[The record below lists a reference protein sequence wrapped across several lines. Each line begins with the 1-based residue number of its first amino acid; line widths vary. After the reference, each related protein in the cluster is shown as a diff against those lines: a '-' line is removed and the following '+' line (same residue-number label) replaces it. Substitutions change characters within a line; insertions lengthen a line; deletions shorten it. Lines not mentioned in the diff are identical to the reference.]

1 MSQYINEA
9 FKQFR
14 LLESEDLDLSP
25 TGLDTLDTF
34 MNQAM
39 SDEDVD
45 IIDLEAEA
53 EEDLKKSYIGK
64 VICDCNVCHSNI
76 FYNKEDIVI
85 DEDGIVNI
93 EDECPYCMSLDGYT
107 IVGEIKPYEEGVAEE
122 EHEDDVDLDVDLDD
136 DEEAEEPIEIESEDD
151 DDLDE
156 SLQLSES
163 DKKSIEDYESTI
175 LKIFNTNDQEVV
187 DSYIKDNI
195 LVVECDNSNPTLITD
210 LRRSLKRKLP
220 DNIEFDSEGNDNGFY
235 GKTYEFY
242 IYDDLDESLT
252 EGFSKGQDVY
262 IKPNKRFGKI
272 KSHIKNDLYEVE
284 TYDGKDKGLPDR
296 IDTYY
301 ASDLK
306 LKESLPLSGVA
317 KLKGKKT
324 LRRRDEHDGCKC
336 ILGRNNTKLS
346 GDKDL
351 HESIELGDDGQTIW
365 SGVPVRE
372 DSIANNPHT
381 TNRMI
386 WSDDDEEGYIEYLV
400 SLGIPD
406 EQLCHEFYKRGWN
419 SEDALE
425 EYKNSDLSLH
435 ESIENDLIKGKT
447 YTCVDEEDGKY
458 KYIGK
463 VEHPEFG
470 ELFKFKPLDNAA
482 KEITQE
488 MSDEMGLTYDGF
500 AYMDEETVFY
510 TFLDSEDDL
519 HESLHESIDDI
530 YNDVMTPEEA
540 RKYWDSEKD
549 NDPVLV
555 EFDNFQDWYD
565 ESVKNGYIKESITE
579 ETDITTVKVD
589 ALSNGPEDEEE
600 FKSWLAN
607 HYPNLFC
614 EFTDDIY
621 DNLILTGPKQDI
633 KKYLLNDY
641 SYEVEGEDWVV
652 TQYPQLK
659 ESITES
665 TEKFEI
671 VPAGSGKW
679 EVLKNSVD
687 GGRVSE
693 DSRLVIDADTKEEAK
708 EILLANGFKAEELL
722 ESIENVSIDTEDETM
737 TMTTKED
744 GGVVIETSP
753 KEEFEE
759 TFEEEEP
766 TELENGDE
774 MIAPL
779 DPETED
785 ELGITDESEEDDMN
799 FDFGEETSEEP
810 EEDVDIDEFDEETF
824 DGLGESYLR
833 RCYENVNS
841 FKTTNVICNENL
853 LTVEGNIGFK
863 SGNVKKTSF
872 IFEAKE
878 SNNGKYVFEGYNNE
892 INIGK
897 KAFRLNCSID
907 NKKIIPESL
916 NYNYRSKN
924 DLNES
929 VKLHGTVKAPKRG

>member
-14 LLESEDLDLSP
+14 LLESEEFDLSP

-39 SDEDVD
+39 TDEDID

-76 FYNKEDIVI
+76 FYNKEDIEI
-85 DEDGIVNI
+85 DEDGIVNP

-107 IVGEIKPYEEGVAEE
+107 IVGEIKPYEEGVTEE

-136 DEEAEEPIEIESEDD
+136 NEEAEEPIEIESEKDEEEDD

-156 SLQLSES
+156 SLTEAFSE
-163 DKKSIEDYESTI
+163 
-175 LKIFNTNDQEVV
+175 
-187 DSYIKDNI
+187 
-195 LVVECDNSNPTLITD
+195 
-210 LRRSLKRKLP
+210 
-220 DNIEFDSEGNDNGFY
+220 
-235 GKTYEFY
+235 
-242 IYDDLDESLT
+242 
-252 EGFSKGQDVY
+252 GQDVY

-284 TYDGKDKGLPDR
+284 TYDGEDKNLPDR
-296 IDTYY
+296 VDTYY
-301 ASDLK
+301 ASDLE

-324 LRRRDEHDGCKC
+324 LRRRDEYDGCKC
-336 ILGRNNTKLS
+336 ILGRNNTELS

-400 SLGIPD
+400 RLGIPD

-419 SEDALE
+419 GKDALE
-425 EYKNSDLSLH
+425 EYKKSDLSLH
-435 ESIENDLIKGKT
+435 ESID
-447 YTCVDEEDGKY
+447 
-458 KYIGK
+458 
-463 VEHPEFG
+463 
-470 ELFKFKPLDNAA
+470 
-482 KEITQE
+482 
-488 MSDEMGLTYDGF
+488 
-500 AYMDEETVFY
+500 
-510 TFLDSEDDL
+510 
-519 HESLHESIDDI
+519 
-530 YNDVMTPEEA
+530 NDVMTPEEA

-549 NDPVLV
+549 SDPVLA

-579 ETDITTVKVD
+579 
-589 ALSNGPEDEEE
+589 
-600 FKSWLAN
+600 
-607 HYPNLFC
+607 
-614 EFTDDIY
+614 
-621 DNLILTGPKQDI
+621 
-633 KKYLLNDY
+633 
-641 SYEVEGEDWVV
+641 
-652 TQYPQLK
+652 
-659 ESITES
+659 S

-671 VPAGSGKW
+671 VPAGQGKW
-679 EVLKNSVD
+679 KVLKNSVD

-693 DSRLVIDADTKEEAK
+693 DSRIVIDADTKEEAR

-759 TFEEEEP
+759 TFGEEEP

-785 ELGITDESEEDDMN
+785 ELGITDEPEEDMD
-799 FDFGEETSEEP
+799 FDFGEETPESP

>member
-25 TGLDTLDTF
+25 TGLDTLDTY

-39 SDEDVD
+39 SDEDID

-85 DEDGIVNI
+85 DEDGVVNP

-122 EHEDDVDLDVDLDD
+122 EHEDDVDLDVDLED
-136 DEEAEEPIEIESEDD
+136 DEEAEEPIEIESE
-151 DDLDE
+151 E
-156 SLQLSES
+156 
-163 DKKSIEDYESTI
+163 ED
-175 LKIFNTNDQEVV
+175 
-187 DSYIKDNI
+187 
-195 LVVECDNSNPTLITD
+195 
-210 LRRSLKRKLP
+210 
-220 DNIEFDSEGNDNGFY
+220 
-235 GKTYEFY
+235 
-242 IYDDLDESLT
+242 DDLDESLT
-252 EGFSKGQDVY
+252 EAFSKGQDVY

-284 TYDGKDKGLPDR
+284 TYDGEDKGLPDR

-301 ASDLK
+301 ASDLE

-336 ILGRNNTKLS
+336 ILGRNNTELS
-346 GDKDL
+346 GDKD
-351 HESIELGDDGQTIW
+351 
-365 SGVPVRE
+365 
-372 DSIANNPHT
+372 
-381 TNRMI
+381 
-386 WSDDDEEGYIEYLV
+386 
-400 SLGIPD
+400 
-406 EQLCHEFYKRGWN
+406 
-419 SEDALE
+419 
-425 EYKNSDLSLH
+425 
-435 ESIENDLIKGKT
+435 
-447 YTCVDEEDGKY
+447 
-458 KYIGK
+458 
-463 VEHPEFG
+463 
-470 ELFKFKPLDNAA
+470 
-482 KEITQE
+482 
-488 MSDEMGLTYDGF
+488 
-500 AYMDEETVFY
+500 
-510 TFLDSEDDL
+510 
-519 HESLHESIDDI
+519 LHESIDDI

-549 NDPVLV
+549 SDPVLA

-579 ETDITTVKVD
+579 
-589 ALSNGPEDEEE
+589 
-600 FKSWLAN
+600 
-607 HYPNLFC
+607 
-614 EFTDDIY
+614 
-621 DNLILTGPKQDI
+621 
-633 KKYLLNDY
+633 
-641 SYEVEGEDWVV
+641 
-652 TQYPQLK
+652 
-659 ESITES
+659 S

-679 EVLKNSVD
+679 KVLKNSVD

-693 DSRLVIDADTKEEAK
+693 DSRIIIDADTKEEAK

-799 FDFGEETSEEP
+799 FDFGEETP

-863 SGNVKKTSF
+863 SGNLKRTSF

-878 SNNGKYVFEGYNNE
+878 SSNGKYVFEGYNNE

>member
-14 LLESEDLDLSP
+14 LLESEEFDLSP

-39 SDEDVD
+39 TDEDID

-76 FYNKEDIVI
+76 FYNKEDIEI
-85 DEDGIVNI
+85 DEDGVVNP

-107 IVGEIKPYEEGVAEE
+107 IVGEIKPYEEGVTEE
-122 EHEDDVDLDVDLDD
+122 EHEDDVDLDVDLED
-136 DEEAEEPIEIESEDD
+136 DEEAEEPIEIESE
-151 DDLDE
+151 E
-156 SLQLSES
+156 
-163 DKKSIEDYESTI
+163 
-175 LKIFNTNDQEVV
+175 
-187 DSYIKDNI
+187 
-195 LVVECDNSNPTLITD
+195 
-210 LRRSLKRKLP
+210 
-220 DNIEFDSEGNDNGFY
+220 
-235 GKTYEFY
+235 
-242 IYDDLDESLT
+242 DDLDESLT

-284 TYDGKDKGLPDR
+284 TYDGKDKNLPDR

-301 ASDLK
+301 ASDLE

-324 LRRRDEHDGCKC
+324 LRRRDEYDGCKC
-336 ILGRNNTKLS
+336 ILGRNNTELS

-351 HESIELGDDGQTIW
+351 HESLD
-365 SGVPVRE
+365 
-372 DSIANNPHT
+372 
-381 TNRMI
+381 
-386 WSDDDEEGYIEYLV
+386 
-400 SLGIPD
+400 
-406 EQLCHEFYKRGWN
+406 
-419 SEDALE
+419 
-425 EYKNSDLSLH
+425 
-435 ESIENDLIKGKT
+435 NDLIKGKT

-519 HESLHESIDDI
+519 DESLD
-530 YNDVMTPEEA
+530 NDVMTPEEA
-540 RKYWDSEKD
+540 RKYWDNEKD
-549 NDPVLV
+549 NDPVLA

-579 ETDITTVKVD
+579 
-589 ALSNGPEDEEE
+589 
-600 FKSWLAN
+600 
-607 HYPNLFC
+607 
-614 EFTDDIY
+614 
-621 DNLILTGPKQDI
+621 
-633 KKYLLNDY
+633 
-641 SYEVEGEDWVV
+641 
-652 TQYPQLK
+652 
-659 ESITES
+659 S

-671 VPAGSGKW
+671 APAGQGKW
-679 EVLKNSVD
+679 KVLKNSVD

-693 DSRLVIDADTKEEAK
+693 DSRIVIDADTKEEAR

-759 TFEEEEP
+759 TFGEEEP

-785 ELGITDESEEDDMN
+785 ELGITDESEEDDMG
-799 FDFGEETSEEP
+799 FDFGEENPESP

>member
-25 TGLDTLDTF
+25 TGLDTLDTY

-39 SDEDVD
+39 SDEDID

-85 DEDGIVNI
+85 DEDGVVNP

-107 IVGEIKPYEEGVAEE
+107 IVGEIKPYEEGVTEE
-122 EHEDDVDLDVDLDD
+122 EHEDDVDLDVNLEGN
-136 DEEAEEPIEIESEDD
+136 EEAEEPLEVESEEDD
-151 DDLDE
+151 DE
-156 SLQLSES
+156 
-163 DKKSIEDYESTI
+163 KED
-175 LKIFNTNDQEVV
+175 
-187 DSYIKDNI
+187 
-195 LVVECDNSNPTLITD
+195 
-210 LRRSLKRKLP
+210 
-220 DNIEFDSEGNDNGFY
+220 
-235 GKTYEFY
+235 
-242 IYDDLDESLT
+242 DDLDESLT
-252 EGFSKGQDVY
+252 EAFSEGQRVY

-284 TYDGKDKGLPDR
+284 TYDGEDKNLPDR
-296 IDTYY
+296 VDTYY
-301 ASDLK
+301 ASDLE
-306 LKESLPLSGVA
+306 LNESLPLSGVA
-317 KLKGKKT
+317 KLKGKST

-336 ILGRNNTKLS
+336 ILGRNNTELS
-346 GDKDL
+346 GD
-351 HESIELGDDGQTIW
+351 
-365 SGVPVRE
+365 E
-372 DSIANNPHT
+372 D
-381 TNRMI
+381 
-386 WSDDDEEGYIEYLV
+386 
-400 SLGIPD
+400 
-406 EQLCHEFYKRGWN
+406 
-419 SEDALE
+419 
-425 EYKNSDLSLH
+425 
-435 ESIENDLIKGKT
+435 
-447 YTCVDEEDGKY
+447 
-458 KYIGK
+458 
-463 VEHPEFG
+463 
-470 ELFKFKPLDNAA
+470 
-482 KEITQE
+482 
-488 MSDEMGLTYDGF
+488 
-500 AYMDEETVFY
+500 
-510 TFLDSEDDL
+510 
-519 HESLHESIDDI
+519 LHESIDDT

-549 NDPVLV
+549 SDPVLA

-607 HYPNLFC
+607 HYPNLSC

-671 VPAGSGKW
+671 APAGQGKW
-679 EVLKNSVD
+679 KVLKNSVD

-693 DSRLVIDADTKEEAK
+693 DSRIVIDADTKEEAR

-779 DPETED
+779 DLETED

-799 FDFGEETSEEP
+799 FDFGEETP

-878 SNNGKYVFEGYNNE
+878 SSNGKYVFEGYNNE

>member
-25 TGLDTLDTF
+25 TGLDTLDTY

-39 SDEDVD
+39 SDEDID

-85 DEDGIVNI
+85 DEDGIVNP

-122 EHEDDVDLDVDLDD
+122 EHEDDVDLDVDLED
-136 DEEAEEPIEIESEDD
+136 DEEAEEPIEIESEEE

-175 LKIFNTNDQEVV
+175 LKIFNTNDQKVV

-220 DNIEFDSEGNDNGFY
+220 DNIEFDSERNDNGFY

-284 TYDGKDKGLPDR
+284 TYDGKDKNLPDR
-296 IDTYY
+296 VDTYY
-301 ASDLK
+301 ASDLE

-336 ILGRNNTKLS
+336 ILGRNNTELS

-386 WSDDDEEGYIEYLV
+386 WADDDEEGYIEYLV
-400 SLGIPD
+400 HLGIPD

-425 EYKNSDLSLH
+425 EYKKSDLSLH
-435 ESIENDLIKGKT
+435 ESI
-447 YTCVDEEDGKY
+447 
-458 KYIGK
+458 
-463 VEHPEFG
+463 
-470 ELFKFKPLDNAA
+470 
-482 KEITQE
+482 
-488 MSDEMGLTYDGF
+488 
-500 AYMDEETVFY
+500 
-510 TFLDSEDDL
+510 
-519 HESLHESIDDI
+519 DDI
-530 YNDVMTPEEA
+530 HNDVMTPEEA

-549 NDPVLV
+549 TDPVLA

-579 ETDITTVKVD
+579 
-589 ALSNGPEDEEE
+589 
-600 FKSWLAN
+600 
-607 HYPNLFC
+607 
-614 EFTDDIY
+614 
-621 DNLILTGPKQDI
+621 
-633 KKYLLNDY
+633 
-641 SYEVEGEDWVV
+641 
-652 TQYPQLK
+652 
-659 ESITES
+659 S

-671 VPAGSGKW
+671 IPAGSGKW
-679 EVLKNSVD
+679 KVLKNSVD

-693 DSRLVIDADTKEEAK
+693 DSRIVIDADTKEEAR

-799 FDFGEETSEEP
+799 FDFGEETPESP
-810 EEDVDIDEFDEETF
+810 EEDVDIEEFDEETF

>member
-9 FKQFR
+9 FKQLR

-25 TGLDTLDTF
+25 TGLDTLDTY

-39 SDEDVD
+39 SDEDID

-85 DEDGIVNI
+85 DEDGVVNP

-107 IVGEIKPYEEGVAEE
+107 IVGEIKPYEEGSTEE
-122 EHEDDVDLDVDLDD
+122 SEDEVDLDVDLDD
-136 DEEAEEPIEIESEDD
+136 DEEAEEPIEIESEED

-284 TYDGKDKGLPDR
+284 TYDGKDKNLPDR
-296 IDTYY
+296 VDTYY
-301 ASDLK
+301 ASDLE

-336 ILGRNNTKLS
+336 ILGRNNTELS

-400 SLGIPD
+400 RLGIPD

-419 SEDALE
+419 GKDALE
-425 EYKNSDLSLH
+425 EYKKSDLSLH

-519 HESLHESIDDI
+519 NESIDNDI
-530 YNDVMTPEEA
+530 MTPEEA
-540 RKYWDSEKD
+540 RKYWDNEKD

-579 ETDITTVKVD
+579 
-589 ALSNGPEDEEE
+589 
-600 FKSWLAN
+600 
-607 HYPNLFC
+607 
-614 EFTDDIY
+614 
-621 DNLILTGPKQDI
+621 
-633 KKYLLNDY
+633 
-641 SYEVEGEDWVV
+641 
-652 TQYPQLK
+652 
-659 ESITES
+659 S

-671 VPAGSGKW
+671 IPAGQGKW
-679 EVLKNSVD
+679 KVLKNSID
-687 GGRVSE
+687 GGRISE
-693 DSRLVIDADTKEEAK
+693 DSRIVIDADTKEEAK

-722 ESIENVSIDTEDETM
+722 ESIENVSIDTDDETM

-759 TFEEEEP
+759 TFEEDEP
-766 TELENGDE
+766 IELENGDE

-785 ELGITDESEEDDMN
+785 ELGITDE
-799 FDFGEETSEEP
+799 P
-810 EEDVDIDEFDEETF
+810 EEDVDIEEFDEETF

-916 NYNYRSKN
+916 KYNYRSKN

>member
-14 LLESEDLDLSP
+14 LLESEEFDLSP

-39 SDEDVD
+39 TDEDID

-76 FYNKEDIVI
+76 FYNKEDIEI
-85 DEDGIVNI
+85 DEDGVVNP

-107 IVGEIKPYEEGVAEE
+107 IVGEIKPYEEGVTEE

-136 DEEAEEPIEIESEDD
+136 NEEAEEPIEIESEEDEEEDD

-156 SLQLSES
+156 SL
-163 DKKSIEDYESTI
+163 
-175 LKIFNTNDQEVV
+175 
-187 DSYIKDNI
+187 
-195 LVVECDNSNPTLITD
+195 
-210 LRRSLKRKLP
+210 
-220 DNIEFDSEGNDNGFY
+220 
-235 GKTYEFY
+235 
-242 IYDDLDESLT
+242 T
-252 EGFSKGQDVY
+252 EAFSKGQDVY

-284 TYDGKDKGLPDR
+284 TYDGEDKNLPDR
-296 IDTYY
+296 VDTYY
-301 ASDLK
+301 ASDLE

-324 LRRRDEHDGCKC
+324 LRRRDEYDGCKC
-336 ILGRNNTKLS
+336 ILGRNNTELS

-351 HESIELGDDGQTIW
+351 HESIDDT
-365 SGVPVRE
+365 
-372 DSIANNPHT
+372 
-381 TNRMI
+381 
-386 WSDDDEEGYIEYLV
+386 
-400 SLGIPD
+400 
-406 EQLCHEFYKRGWN
+406 
-419 SEDALE
+419 
-425 EYKNSDLSLH
+425 
-435 ESIENDLIKGKT
+435 
-447 YTCVDEEDGKY
+447 
-458 KYIGK
+458 
-463 VEHPEFG
+463 
-470 ELFKFKPLDNAA
+470 
-482 KEITQE
+482 
-488 MSDEMGLTYDGF
+488 
-500 AYMDEETVFY
+500 
-510 TFLDSEDDL
+510 
-519 HESLHESIDDI
+519 

-549 NDPVLV
+549 SDPVLAG
-555 EFDNFQDWYD
+555 FDNFQDWYD

-607 HYPNLFC
+607 HYPNLSC
-614 EFTDDIY
+614 EFTDDVY

-671 VPAGSGKW
+671 APAGQGKW
-679 EVLKNSVD
+679 KVLKNSAD

-693 DSRLVIDADTKEEAK
+693 DSRIVIDTDTKEEAR

-759 TFEEEEP
+759 TFGEEEP

-785 ELGITDESEEDDMN
+785 ELGITDESEEDMG
-799 FDFGEETSEEP
+799 FDFEEETPESP

-916 NYNYRSKN
+916 SYNYRSKN

>member
-9 FKQFR
+9 FKQLR

-39 SDEDVD
+39 SDEDID

-85 DEDGIVNI
+85 DEDGIVNP
-93 EDECPYCMSLDGYT
+93 EEECPYCMSLDGYT

-122 EHEDDVDLDVDLDD
+122 SEDEVDLDVDLDD
-136 DEEAEEPIEIESEDD
+136 DEEAEEPIEIESEED

-175 LKIFNTNDQEVV
+175 LKIFNTNGQEVV

-252 EGFSKGQDVY
+252 EAFSKGQDVY
-262 IKPNKRFGKI
+262 IKPSKRVGKI

-284 TYDGKDKGLPDR
+284 TYDGEDKGLPDR
-296 IDTYY
+296 VDTYY
-301 ASDLK
+301 ASDLE

-336 ILGRNNTKLS
+336 ILGRNNTELS

-386 WSDDDEEGYIEYLV
+386 WADDDEEGYIEYLV

-425 EYKNSDLSLH
+425 EYKKS
-435 ESIENDLIKGKT
+435 
-447 YTCVDEEDGKY
+447 
-458 KYIGK
+458 
-463 VEHPEFG
+463 
-470 ELFKFKPLDNAA
+470 
-482 KEITQE
+482 
-488 MSDEMGLTYDGF
+488 GL
-500 AYMDEETVFY
+500 
-510 TFLDSEDDL
+510 
-519 HESLHESIDDI
+519 SLHESIDDT

-540 RKYWDSEKD
+540 RKYWDAEKD
-549 NDPVLV
+549 NNPVLV

-565 ESVKNGYIKESITE
+565 ESVKNSYIKESIELGDDGQTIWAGVPVRKDSIANNPHKTNRLIWADDDE
-579 ETDITTVKVD
+579 EGYIDYLVRKGISDEQLCHEFYKKGWDIED
-589 ALSNGPEDEEE
+589 AL
-600 FKSWLAN
+600 
-607 HYPNLFC
+607 
-614 EFTDDIY
+614 
-621 DNLILTGPKQDI
+621 
-633 KKYLLNDY
+633 
-641 SYEVEGEDWVV
+641 
-652 TQYPQLK
+652 K
-659 ESITES
+659 EYRN
-665 TEKFEI
+665 KD
-671 VPAGSGKW
+671 
-679 EVLKNSVD
+679 LH
-687 GGRVSE
+687 
-693 DSRLVIDADTKEEAK
+693 
-708 EILLANGFKAEELL
+708 
-722 ESIENVSIDTEDETM
+722 ESIENVSIDTDDETM

-759 TFEEEEP
+759 TFGEEEP
-766 TELENGDE
+766 TELETGDE

-785 ELGITDESEEDDMN
+785 ELGITDESEEDMG
-799 FDFGEETSEEP
+799 FDFGEETP
-810 EEDVDIDEFDEETF
+810 EEDVDIEEFDEETF

>member
-25 TGLDTLDTF
+25 TGLDTLDTY

-39 SDEDVD
+39 SDEDID

-136 DEEAEEPIEIESEDD
+136 NEETEEPIEIESEDD

-175 LKIFNTNDQEVV
+175 LKIFNTNDQKVV

-220 DNIEFDSEGNDNGFY
+220 DNIEFDSERNDNGFY

-252 EGFSKGQDVY
+252 EAFSKGQDVY
-262 IKPNKRFGKI
+262 IKPSKRVGKI

-284 TYDGKDKGLPDR
+284 TYDGEDKGLPDR
-296 IDTYY
+296 VDTYY
-301 ASDLK
+301 ASDLE

-324 LRRRDEHDGCKC
+324 LRRRDEYDGCKC
-336 ILGRNNTKLS
+336 ILGRNNTELS
-346 GDKDL
+346 GDKD
-351 HESIELGDDGQTIW
+351 
-365 SGVPVRE
+365 
-372 DSIANNPHT
+372 
-381 TNRMI
+381 
-386 WSDDDEEGYIEYLV
+386 
-400 SLGIPD
+400 
-406 EQLCHEFYKRGWN
+406 
-419 SEDALE
+419 
-425 EYKNSDLSLH
+425 
-435 ESIENDLIKGKT
+435 
-447 YTCVDEEDGKY
+447 
-458 KYIGK
+458 
-463 VEHPEFG
+463 
-470 ELFKFKPLDNAA
+470 
-482 KEITQE
+482 
-488 MSDEMGLTYDGF
+488 
-500 AYMDEETVFY
+500 
-510 TFLDSEDDL
+510 
-519 HESLHESIDDI
+519 LHESIDDI

-549 NDPVLV
+549 SDPVLA

-579 ETDITTVKVD
+579 
-589 ALSNGPEDEEE
+589 
-600 FKSWLAN
+600 
-607 HYPNLFC
+607 
-614 EFTDDIY
+614 
-621 DNLILTGPKQDI
+621 
-633 KKYLLNDY
+633 
-641 SYEVEGEDWVV
+641 
-652 TQYPQLK
+652 
-659 ESITES
+659 S

-671 VPAGSGKW
+671 VPAGQGKW
-679 EVLKNSVD
+679 KVLKNSVN

-693 DSRLVIDADTKEEAK
+693 DSRIVIDADTKEEAR

-799 FDFGEETSEEP
+799 FDFGEETP

-878 SNNGKYVFEGYNNE
+878 SSNGKYVFEGYNNE

>member
-1 MSQYINEA
+1 M
-9 FKQFR
+9 
-14 LLESEDLDLSP
+14 LL
-25 TGLDTLDTF
+25 
-34 MNQAM
+34 
-39 SDEDVD
+39 
-45 IIDLEAEA
+45 
-53 EEDLKKSYIGK
+53 Y
-64 VICDCNVCHSNI
+64 
-76 FYNKEDIVI
+76 
-85 DEDGIVNI
+85 
-93 EDECPYCMSLDGYT
+93 
-107 IVGEIKPYEEGVAEE
+107 
-122 EHEDDVDLDVDLDD
+122 
-136 DEEAEEPIEIESEDD
+136 
-151 DDLDE
+151 E
-156 SLQLSES
+156 SL
-163 DKKSIEDYESTI
+163 YY
-175 LKIFNTNDQEVV
+175 FNARDRR
-187 DSYIKDNI
+187 I

-210 LRRSLKRKLP
+210 LRHSLKRKLP
-220 DNIEFDSEGNDNGFY
+220 DNIEFDSERNDNGFY

-284 TYDGKDKGLPDR
+284 TYDGKDKNLPDR

-301 ASDLK
+301 ASDLE

-324 LRRRDEHDGCKC
+324 LRRRDEHDGCKS
-336 ILGRNNTKLS
+336 ILGRNNTELS
-346 GDKDL
+346 GDKD
-351 HESIELGDDGQTIW
+351 
-365 SGVPVRE
+365 
-372 DSIANNPHT
+372 
-381 TNRMI
+381 
-386 WSDDDEEGYIEYLV
+386 
-400 SLGIPD
+400 
-406 EQLCHEFYKRGWN
+406 
-419 SEDALE
+419 
-425 EYKNSDLSLH
+425 
-435 ESIENDLIKGKT
+435 
-447 YTCVDEEDGKY
+447 
-458 KYIGK
+458 
-463 VEHPEFG
+463 
-470 ELFKFKPLDNAA
+470 
-482 KEITQE
+482 
-488 MSDEMGLTYDGF
+488 
-500 AYMDEETVFY
+500 
-510 TFLDSEDDL
+510 
-519 HESLHESIDDI
+519 LHESIDDI

-540 RKYWDSEKD
+540 RKYWDNEKD
-549 NDPVLV
+549 SDPVLA

-579 ETDITTVKVD
+579 
-589 ALSNGPEDEEE
+589 
-600 FKSWLAN
+600 
-607 HYPNLFC
+607 
-614 EFTDDIY
+614 
-621 DNLILTGPKQDI
+621 
-633 KKYLLNDY
+633 
-641 SYEVEGEDWVV
+641 
-652 TQYPQLK
+652 
-659 ESITES
+659 S

-679 EVLKNSVD
+679 KVLKNSVD

-693 DSRLVIDADTKEEAK
+693 DSRIVIDADTKEEAR

-722 ESIENVSIDTEDETM
+722 ESIENVSIDTDDETM

-759 TFEEEEP
+759 TFGEEEP

-774 MIAPL
+774 MLAPL

-785 ELGITDESEEDDMN
+785 ELGITDESEEDID
-799 FDFGEETSEEP
+799 FDFGEETPESP

>member
-25 TGLDTLDTF
+25 TGLDTLDTY

-39 SDEDVD
+39 SDEDID

-85 DEDGIVNI
+85 DEDGVVNI

-122 EHEDDVDLDVDLDD
+122 EHEDDVDLDVDLED
-136 DEEAEEPIEIESEDD
+136 DEEAEEPIEIESEEE

-175 LKIFNTNDQEVV
+175 LKIFNTNDQKVV

-195 LVVECDNSNPTLITD
+195 FVVECDNSNPTLITD

-220 DNIEFDSEGNDNGFY
+220 DNIEFDSERNDNGFY

-284 TYDGKDKGLPDR
+284 TYDGEDKGLPDR

-301 ASDLK
+301 ASDLE

-336 ILGRNNTKLS
+336 ILGRNNTELS
-346 GDKDL
+346 GDKD
-351 HESIELGDDGQTIW
+351 
-365 SGVPVRE
+365 
-372 DSIANNPHT
+372 
-381 TNRMI
+381 
-386 WSDDDEEGYIEYLV
+386 
-400 SLGIPD
+400 
-406 EQLCHEFYKRGWN
+406 
-419 SEDALE
+419 
-425 EYKNSDLSLH
+425 
-435 ESIENDLIKGKT
+435 
-447 YTCVDEEDGKY
+447 
-458 KYIGK
+458 
-463 VEHPEFG
+463 
-470 ELFKFKPLDNAA
+470 
-482 KEITQE
+482 
-488 MSDEMGLTYDGF
+488 
-500 AYMDEETVFY
+500 
-510 TFLDSEDDL
+510 
-519 HESLHESIDDI
+519 LHESIDDI

-540 RKYWDSEKD
+540 RKYWDNEKD
-549 NDPVLV
+549 NDPVLI
-555 EFDNFQDWYD
+555 EYDNFQDWYD

-579 ETDITTVKVD
+579 
-589 ALSNGPEDEEE
+589 
-600 FKSWLAN
+600 
-607 HYPNLFC
+607 
-614 EFTDDIY
+614 
-621 DNLILTGPKQDI
+621 
-633 KKYLLNDY
+633 
-641 SYEVEGEDWVV
+641 
-652 TQYPQLK
+652 
-659 ESITES
+659 S

-679 EVLKNSVD
+679 KVLKNSVD

-693 DSRLVIDADTKEEAK
+693 DSRIVIDADTKEEAR

-759 TFEEEEP
+759 TFGEDEP
-766 TELENGDE
+766 IELENGDE

-785 ELGITDESEEDDMN
+785 ELGITDESEEDID
-799 FDFGEETSEEP
+799 FDFGEETPESP

-878 SNNGKYVFEGYNNE
+878 SNNGKYIFEGYNNE

-897 KAFRLNCSID
+897 KAFKLNCSID

-916 NYNYRSKN
+916 SYNYRSKN

>member
-14 LLESEDLDLSP
+14 LLESEEFDLSP

-39 SDEDVD
+39 TDEDID

-76 FYNKEDIVI
+76 FYNKEDIEI
-85 DEDGIVNI
+85 DEDGVVNP

-107 IVGEIKPYEEGVAEE
+107 IVGEIKPYEEGVTEE

-136 DEEAEEPIEIESEDD
+136 NEEAEEPIEIESEEDEEEDD

-156 SLQLSES
+156 SL
-163 DKKSIEDYESTI
+163 
-175 LKIFNTNDQEVV
+175 
-187 DSYIKDNI
+187 
-195 LVVECDNSNPTLITD
+195 
-210 LRRSLKRKLP
+210 
-220 DNIEFDSEGNDNGFY
+220 
-235 GKTYEFY
+235 
-242 IYDDLDESLT
+242 T
-252 EGFSKGQDVY
+252 EAFSKGQDVY

-284 TYDGKDKGLPDR
+284 TYDGEEKNLPDR
-296 IDTYY
+296 VDTYY
-301 ASDLK
+301 ASDLE

-324 LRRRDEHDGCKC
+324 LRRRDEYDGCKC
-336 ILGRNNTKLS
+336 ILGRNNTELS

-400 SLGIPD
+400 RLGIPD
-406 EQLCHEFYKRGWN
+406 EQLCHEFYTRGWN
-419 SEDALE
+419 GKDALE
-425 EYKNSDLSLH
+425 EYKKSDLSLH
-435 ESIENDLIKGKT
+435 ESI
-447 YTCVDEEDGKY
+447 
-458 KYIGK
+458 
-463 VEHPEFG
+463 
-470 ELFKFKPLDNAA
+470 
-482 KEITQE
+482 
-488 MSDEMGLTYDGF
+488 
-500 AYMDEETVFY
+500 
-510 TFLDSEDDL
+510 
-519 HESLHESIDDI
+519 DDI
-530 YNDVMTPEEA
+530 HNDVMTPEEA
-540 RKYWDSEKD
+540 RKYWDNEKD
-549 NDPVLV
+549 NDPVLAG
-555 EFDNFQDWYD
+555 FDNFQDWYD

-579 ETDITTVKVD
+579 
-589 ALSNGPEDEEE
+589 
-600 FKSWLAN
+600 
-607 HYPNLFC
+607 
-614 EFTDDIY
+614 
-621 DNLILTGPKQDI
+621 
-633 KKYLLNDY
+633 
-641 SYEVEGEDWVV
+641 
-652 TQYPQLK
+652 
-659 ESITES
+659 S

-671 VPAGSGKW
+671 VPAGQGKW
-679 EVLKNSVD
+679 KVLKNSVD

-693 DSRLVIDADTKEEAK
+693 DSRIVIDADTKEEAR

-722 ESIENVSIDTEDETM
+722 ESIENVSIDTDDETM

-759 TFEEEEP
+759 TFGEEEP

-785 ELGITDESEEDDMN
+785 ELGITDEPEEDMG
-799 FDFGEETSEEP
+799 FDFGEETPESP

-841 FKTTNVICNENL
+841 FKTTDVICNENL

-916 NYNYRSKN
+916 SYNYRSKN

>member
-39 SDEDVD
+39 TDEDID

-76 FYNKEDIVI
+76 FYNKEDIEI
-85 DEDGIVNI
+85 DEDGVVNP

-107 IVGEIKPYEEGVAEE
+107 IVGEIKPYEEGVTEE
-122 EHEDDVDLDVDLDD
+122 EHEDDVDLDIDLDD
-136 DEEAEEPIEIESEDD
+136 DEEAEEPIELESEEDEEEDD

-156 SLQLSES
+156 SL
-163 DKKSIEDYESTI
+163 
-175 LKIFNTNDQEVV
+175 
-187 DSYIKDNI
+187 
-195 LVVECDNSNPTLITD
+195 
-210 LRRSLKRKLP
+210 
-220 DNIEFDSEGNDNGFY
+220 
-235 GKTYEFY
+235 
-242 IYDDLDESLT
+242 T
-252 EGFSKGQDVY
+252 EAFSKGQDVY
-262 IKPNKRFGKI
+262 IKPDKRFGKI

-284 TYDGKDKGLPDR
+284 TYDGEDKNLPDR
-296 IDTYY
+296 VDTYY
-301 ASDLK
+301 ASDLE

-324 LRRRDEHDGCKC
+324 LRRRDEYDGCKC
-336 ILGRNNTKLS
+336 ILGRNNTELS

-351 HESIELGDDGQTIW
+351 HESIDDT
-365 SGVPVRE
+365 
-372 DSIANNPHT
+372 
-381 TNRMI
+381 
-386 WSDDDEEGYIEYLV
+386 
-400 SLGIPD
+400 
-406 EQLCHEFYKRGWN
+406 
-419 SEDALE
+419 
-425 EYKNSDLSLH
+425 
-435 ESIENDLIKGKT
+435 
-447 YTCVDEEDGKY
+447 
-458 KYIGK
+458 
-463 VEHPEFG
+463 
-470 ELFKFKPLDNAA
+470 
-482 KEITQE
+482 
-488 MSDEMGLTYDGF
+488 
-500 AYMDEETVFY
+500 
-510 TFLDSEDDL
+510 
-519 HESLHESIDDI
+519 

-540 RKYWDSEKD
+540 RKYWDNEKD
-549 NDPVLV
+549 NDPVLI
-555 EFDNFQDWYD
+555 EYDNFQDWYD

-579 ETDITTVKVD
+579 
-589 ALSNGPEDEEE
+589 
-600 FKSWLAN
+600 
-607 HYPNLFC
+607 
-614 EFTDDIY
+614 
-621 DNLILTGPKQDI
+621 
-633 KKYLLNDY
+633 
-641 SYEVEGEDWVV
+641 
-652 TQYPQLK
+652 
-659 ESITES
+659 S

-671 VPAGSGKW
+671 APAGQGKW
-679 EVLKNSVD
+679 KVLKNSVD

-693 DSRLVIDADTKEEAK
+693 DSRIVIDADTKEEAR

-759 TFEEEEP
+759 TFGEEEP

-785 ELGITDESEEDDMN
+785 ELGITDESEEDDMG
-799 FDFGEETSEEP
+799 FDFGEENPESP

>member
-25 TGLDTLDTF
+25 TGLDTLDTY

-39 SDEDVD
+39 SDEDID

-85 DEDGIVNI
+85 DEDGVVNP

-107 IVGEIKPYEEGVAEE
+107 IVGEIKPYEEGVIEE
-122 EHEDDVDLDVDLDD
+122 EPEDDIDLDVNLEGN
-136 DEEAEEPIEIESEDD
+136 EEAEEPLEVESEEDD
-151 DDLDE
+151 DE
-156 SLQLSES
+156 
-163 DKKSIEDYESTI
+163 KED
-175 LKIFNTNDQEVV
+175 
-187 DSYIKDNI
+187 
-195 LVVECDNSNPTLITD
+195 
-210 LRRSLKRKLP
+210 
-220 DNIEFDSEGNDNGFY
+220 
-235 GKTYEFY
+235 
-242 IYDDLDESLT
+242 DDLDESLT
-252 EGFSKGQDVY
+252 EAFSEGQRVY

-284 TYDGKDKGLPDR
+284 TYDGEDKNLPDR
-296 IDTYY
+296 VDTYY
-301 ASDLK
+301 ASDLE
-306 LKESLPLSGVA
+306 LNESLPLSGVA
-317 KLKGKKT
+317 KLKGKST

-336 ILGRNNTKLS
+336 ILGRNNTELS
-346 GDKDL
+346 GD
-351 HESIELGDDGQTIW
+351 
-365 SGVPVRE
+365 E
-372 DSIANNPHT
+372 D
-381 TNRMI
+381 
-386 WSDDDEEGYIEYLV
+386 
-400 SLGIPD
+400 
-406 EQLCHEFYKRGWN
+406 
-419 SEDALE
+419 
-425 EYKNSDLSLH
+425 
-435 ESIENDLIKGKT
+435 
-447 YTCVDEEDGKY
+447 
-458 KYIGK
+458 
-463 VEHPEFG
+463 
-470 ELFKFKPLDNAA
+470 
-482 KEITQE
+482 
-488 MSDEMGLTYDGF
+488 
-500 AYMDEETVFY
+500 
-510 TFLDSEDDL
+510 
-519 HESLHESIDDI
+519 LHESIDDT

-549 NDPVLV
+549 SDPVLA

-607 HYPNLFC
+607 HYPNLSC

-671 VPAGSGKW
+671 APAGQGKW
-679 EVLKNSVD
+679 KVLKNSVD

-693 DSRLVIDADTKEEAK
+693 DSRIVIDADTKEEAR

-722 ESIENVSIDTEDETM
+722 ESIENVFIDTEDETM

-779 DPETED
+779 GPETED
-785 ELGITDESEEDDMN
+785 ELGITDEPEEDMD
-799 FDFGEETSEEP
+799 FDFGEETP
-810 EEDVDIDEFDEETF
+810 EEDVDIEEFDEETF

-863 SGNVKKTSF
+863 SGNVKRTSF

-916 NYNYRSKN
+916 KYNYRSKN

>member
-14 LLESEDLDLSP
+14 LLESEEFDLSP

-39 SDEDVD
+39 TDEDID

-76 FYNKEDIVI
+76 FYNKEDIEI
-85 DEDGIVNI
+85 DEDGVVNP

-107 IVGEIKPYEEGVAEE
+107 IVGEIKPYEEGVTEE

-136 DEEAEEPIEIESEDD
+136 NEEAEEPIEIESEEDEEEDD

-156 SLQLSES
+156 SL
-163 DKKSIEDYESTI
+163 
-175 LKIFNTNDQEVV
+175 
-187 DSYIKDNI
+187 
-195 LVVECDNSNPTLITD
+195 
-210 LRRSLKRKLP
+210 
-220 DNIEFDSEGNDNGFY
+220 
-235 GKTYEFY
+235 
-242 IYDDLDESLT
+242 T
-252 EGFSKGQDVY
+252 EAFSKGQDVY

-284 TYDGKDKGLPDR
+284 TYDGEEKNLPDR
-296 IDTYY
+296 VDTYY
-301 ASDLK
+301 ASDLE

-324 LRRRDEHDGCKC
+324 LRRRDEYDGCKC
-336 ILGRNNTKLS
+336 ILGRNNTELS

-351 HESIELGDDGQTIW
+351 HESIDDT
-365 SGVPVRE
+365 
-372 DSIANNPHT
+372 
-381 TNRMI
+381 
-386 WSDDDEEGYIEYLV
+386 
-400 SLGIPD
+400 
-406 EQLCHEFYKRGWN
+406 
-419 SEDALE
+419 
-425 EYKNSDLSLH
+425 
-435 ESIENDLIKGKT
+435 
-447 YTCVDEEDGKY
+447 
-458 KYIGK
+458 
-463 VEHPEFG
+463 
-470 ELFKFKPLDNAA
+470 
-482 KEITQE
+482 
-488 MSDEMGLTYDGF
+488 
-500 AYMDEETVFY
+500 
-510 TFLDSEDDL
+510 
-519 HESLHESIDDI
+519 

-549 NDPVLV
+549 NDPVLANYN
-555 EFDNFQDWYD
+555 NFQDWYD

-579 ETDITTVKVD
+579 
-589 ALSNGPEDEEE
+589 
-600 FKSWLAN
+600 
-607 HYPNLFC
+607 
-614 EFTDDIY
+614 
-621 DNLILTGPKQDI
+621 
-633 KKYLLNDY
+633 
-641 SYEVEGEDWVV
+641 
-652 TQYPQLK
+652 
-659 ESITES
+659 S

-671 VPAGSGKW
+671 APAGQGKW
-679 EVLKNSVD
+679 KVLKNSVD

-693 DSRLVIDADTKEEAK
+693 DSRIVIDADTKEEAR

-759 TFEEEEP
+759 TFGEEEP
-766 TELENGDE
+766 TELENDDE

-785 ELGITDESEEDDMN
+785 ELGITDESEEDMD
-799 FDFGEETSEEP
+799 FDFGEETPESP

-916 NYNYRSKN
+916 SYNYRSKN

-929 VKLHGTVKAPKRG
+929 VKLQGTVKAPKRG

>member
-14 LLESEDLDLSP
+14 LLESEEFDLSP

-39 SDEDVD
+39 TDEDID

-76 FYNKEDIVI
+76 FYNKEDIEI
-85 DEDGIVNI
+85 DEDGVVNP

-107 IVGEIKPYEEGVAEE
+107 IVGEIKPYEEGDTEE
-122 EHEDDVDLDVDLDD
+122 SEDEVDLDVDLED
-136 DEEAEEPIEIESEDD
+136 DEEAEEPIEIESE
-151 DDLDE
+151 E
-156 SLQLSES
+156 
-163 DKKSIEDYESTI
+163 
-175 LKIFNTNDQEVV
+175 
-187 DSYIKDNI
+187 
-195 LVVECDNSNPTLITD
+195 
-210 LRRSLKRKLP
+210 
-220 DNIEFDSEGNDNGFY
+220 
-235 GKTYEFY
+235 
-242 IYDDLDESLT
+242 DDLDESLT

-284 TYDGKDKGLPDR
+284 TYDGKDKNLPDR
-296 IDTYY
+296 VDTYY
-301 ASDLK
+301 ASDLE

-324 LRRRDEHDGCKC
+324 LRRRDEYDGCKC
-336 ILGRNNTKLS
+336 ILGRNNTELS

-351 HESIELGDDGQTIW
+351 HESLD
-365 SGVPVRE
+365 
-372 DSIANNPHT
+372 
-381 TNRMI
+381 
-386 WSDDDEEGYIEYLV
+386 
-400 SLGIPD
+400 
-406 EQLCHEFYKRGWN
+406 
-419 SEDALE
+419 
-425 EYKNSDLSLH
+425 
-435 ESIENDLIKGKT
+435 NDLIKGKT

-519 HESLHESIDDI
+519 DESLD
-530 YNDVMTPEEA
+530 NDLMTPEEA
-540 RKYWDSEKD
+540 RKYWDNEKD
-549 NDPVLV
+549 NDPVLA

-579 ETDITTVKVD
+579 
-589 ALSNGPEDEEE
+589 
-600 FKSWLAN
+600 
-607 HYPNLFC
+607 
-614 EFTDDIY
+614 
-621 DNLILTGPKQDI
+621 
-633 KKYLLNDY
+633 
-641 SYEVEGEDWVV
+641 
-652 TQYPQLK
+652 
-659 ESITES
+659 S

-671 VPAGSGKW
+671 APAGQGKW
-679 EVLKNSVD
+679 KVLKNSVD
-687 GGRVSE
+687 DGRVSE
-693 DSRLVIDADTKEEAK
+693 DSRIIIDADTKEEAR

-759 TFEEEEP
+759 TFGEEEP

-785 ELGITDESEEDDMN
+785 ELGITDEPEEDMG
-799 FDFGEETSEEP
+799 FDFGEETPESP

>member
-14 LLESEDLDLSP
+14 LLESEEFDLSP

-39 SDEDVD
+39 TDEDVD

-76 FYNKEDIVI
+76 FYNKEDIEI
-85 DEDGIVNI
+85 DEDGVVNP

-107 IVGEIKPYEEGVAEE
+107 IVGEIKPYEEGDTEE
-122 EHEDDVDLDVDLDD
+122 SEDEVDLDVDLED
-136 DEEAEEPIEIESEDD
+136 DEGAEEPIEIESE
-151 DDLDE
+151 E
-156 SLQLSES
+156 
-163 DKKSIEDYESTI
+163 
-175 LKIFNTNDQEVV
+175 
-187 DSYIKDNI
+187 
-195 LVVECDNSNPTLITD
+195 
-210 LRRSLKRKLP
+210 
-220 DNIEFDSEGNDNGFY
+220 
-235 GKTYEFY
+235 
-242 IYDDLDESLT
+242 DDLDESLT

-284 TYDGKDKGLPDR
+284 TYDGKDKNLPDR
-296 IDTYY
+296 VDTYY
-301 ASDLK
+301 ASDLE

-324 LRRRDEHDGCKC
+324 LRRRDEYDGCKC
-336 ILGRNNTKLS
+336 ILGRNNTELS

-351 HESIELGDDGQTIW
+351 HE
-365 SGVPVRE
+365 
-372 DSIANNPHT
+372 
-381 TNRMI
+381 
-386 WSDDDEEGYIEYLV
+386 
-400 SLGIPD
+400 
-406 EQLCHEFYKRGWN
+406 
-419 SEDALE
+419 
-425 EYKNSDLSLH
+425 SLH

-519 HESLHESIDDI
+519 NESIDNDI
-530 YNDVMTPEEA
+530 MTPEEA
-540 RKYWDSEKD
+540 RKYWDNEKD
-549 NDPVLV
+549 NDPVLA

-579 ETDITTVKVD
+579 
-589 ALSNGPEDEEE
+589 
-600 FKSWLAN
+600 
-607 HYPNLFC
+607 
-614 EFTDDIY
+614 
-621 DNLILTGPKQDI
+621 
-633 KKYLLNDY
+633 
-641 SYEVEGEDWVV
+641 
-652 TQYPQLK
+652 
-659 ESITES
+659 S

-671 VPAGSGKW
+671 APAGQGKW
-679 EVLKNSVD
+679 KVLKNSVD

-693 DSRLVIDADTKEEAK
+693 DSRIIIDADTKEEAR

-759 TFEEEEP
+759 TFGEEESI
-766 TELENGDE
+766 ELENGDE

-785 ELGITDESEEDDMN
+785 ELGITDEPEEDMG
-799 FDFGEETSEEP
+799 FDFGEETPESP

>member
-14 LLESEDLDLSP
+14 LLESEEFDLSP

-39 SDEDVD
+39 TDEDID

-76 FYNKEDIVI
+76 FYNKEDIEI
-85 DEDGIVNI
+85 DEDGVVNP

-107 IVGEIKPYEEGVAEE
+107 IVGEIKPYEEGVTEE

-136 DEEAEEPIEIESEDD
+136 NEEAEEPIELESEEDEEEDD

-156 SLQLSES
+156 SL
-163 DKKSIEDYESTI
+163 
-175 LKIFNTNDQEVV
+175 
-187 DSYIKDNI
+187 
-195 LVVECDNSNPTLITD
+195 
-210 LRRSLKRKLP
+210 
-220 DNIEFDSEGNDNGFY
+220 
-235 GKTYEFY
+235 
-242 IYDDLDESLT
+242 T
-252 EGFSKGQDVY
+252 EAFSKGQDVY

-284 TYDGKDKGLPDR
+284 TYDGEDKNLPDR
-296 IDTYY
+296 VDTYY
-301 ASDLK
+301 ASDLE
-306 LKESLPLSGVA
+306 LQESLPLSGVA

-324 LRRRDEHDGCKC
+324 LRRRDEYDGCKC
-336 ILGRNNTKLS
+336 ILGRNNTELS

-351 HESIELGDDGQTIW
+351 HESIDDT
-365 SGVPVRE
+365 
-372 DSIANNPHT
+372 
-381 TNRMI
+381 
-386 WSDDDEEGYIEYLV
+386 
-400 SLGIPD
+400 
-406 EQLCHEFYKRGWN
+406 
-419 SEDALE
+419 
-425 EYKNSDLSLH
+425 
-435 ESIENDLIKGKT
+435 
-447 YTCVDEEDGKY
+447 
-458 KYIGK
+458 
-463 VEHPEFG
+463 
-470 ELFKFKPLDNAA
+470 
-482 KEITQE
+482 
-488 MSDEMGLTYDGF
+488 
-500 AYMDEETVFY
+500 
-510 TFLDSEDDL
+510 
-519 HESLHESIDDI
+519 

-549 NDPVLV
+549 SDPVLA

-579 ETDITTVKVD
+579 
-589 ALSNGPEDEEE
+589 
-600 FKSWLAN
+600 
-607 HYPNLFC
+607 
-614 EFTDDIY
+614 
-621 DNLILTGPKQDI
+621 
-633 KKYLLNDY
+633 
-641 SYEVEGEDWVV
+641 
-652 TQYPQLK
+652 
-659 ESITES
+659 S

-671 VPAGSGKW
+671 VPAGQGKW
-679 EVLKNSVD
+679 KVLKNSVD

-693 DSRLVIDADTKEEAK
+693 DSRIVIDADTKEEAR

-759 TFEEEEP
+759 TFGEEEP

-785 ELGITDESEEDDMN
+785 ELGITDEPEEDMD
-799 FDFGEETSEEP
+799 FDFGEETPESP

-916 NYNYRSKN
+916 SYNYRSKN

>member
-1 MSQYINEA
+1 M
-9 FKQFR
+9 
-14 LLESEDLDLSP
+14 
-25 TGLDTLDTF
+25 
-34 MNQAM
+34 
-39 SDEDVD
+39 
-45 IIDLEAEA
+45 
-53 EEDLKKSYIGK
+53 
-64 VICDCNVCHSNI
+64 
-76 FYNKEDIVI
+76 
-85 DEDGIVNI
+85 
-93 EDECPYCMSLDGYT
+93 
-107 IVGEIKPYEEGVAEE
+107 
-122 EHEDDVDLDVDLDD
+122 
-136 DEEAEEPIEIESEDD
+136 
-151 DDLDE
+151 
-156 SLQLSES
+156 
-163 DKKSIEDYESTI
+163 
-175 LKIFNTNDQEVV
+175 
-187 DSYIKDNI
+187 
-195 LVVECDNSNPTLITD
+195 
-210 LRRSLKRKLP
+210 
-220 DNIEFDSEGNDNGFY
+220 
-235 GKTYEFY
+235 
-242 IYDDLDESLT
+242 
-252 EGFSKGQDVY
+252 
-262 IKPNKRFGKI
+262 
-272 KSHIKNDLYEVE
+272 
-284 TYDGKDKGLPDR
+284 
-296 IDTYY
+296 
-301 ASDLK
+301 
-306 LKESLPLSGVA
+306 
-317 KLKGKKT
+317 
-324 LRRRDEHDGCKC
+324 
-336 ILGRNNTKLS
+336 
-346 GDKDL
+346 
-351 HESIELGDDGQTIW
+351 
-365 SGVPVRE
+365 
-372 DSIANNPHT
+372 
-381 TNRMI
+381 
-386 WSDDDEEGYIEYLV
+386 
-400 SLGIPD
+400 
-406 EQLCHEFYKRGWN
+406 
-419 SEDALE
+419 
-425 EYKNSDLSLH
+425 SLH

-519 HESLHESIDDI
+519 HESLHESIEDE
-530 YNDVMTPEEA
+530 YNDVMTPKEA
-540 RKYWDSEKD
+540 RKYWDAEKD

-579 ETDITTVKVD
+579 
-589 ALSNGPEDEEE
+589 
-600 FKSWLAN
+600 
-607 HYPNLFC
+607 
-614 EFTDDIY
+614 
-621 DNLILTGPKQDI
+621 
-633 KKYLLNDY
+633 
-641 SYEVEGEDWVV
+641 
-652 TQYPQLK
+652 
-659 ESITES
+659 S

-679 EVLKNSVD
+679 KVLKNSVD
-687 GGRVSE
+687 GGRISE
-693 DSRLVIDADTKEEAK
+693 DSRIVIDADTKEEAK

-753 KEEFEE
+753 KEDFEE
-759 TFEEEEP
+759 TFEEEP

-779 DPETED
+779 EPETED
-785 ELGITDESEEDDMN
+785 ELGISDESEEDDMN
-799 FDFGEETSEEP
+799 FDFGEETPESP

-863 SGNVKKTSF
+863 SGNVKRTSF

-878 SNNGKYVFEGYNNE
+878 SSNGKYVFEGYNNE

-907 NKKIIPESL
+907 DKKIIPESL